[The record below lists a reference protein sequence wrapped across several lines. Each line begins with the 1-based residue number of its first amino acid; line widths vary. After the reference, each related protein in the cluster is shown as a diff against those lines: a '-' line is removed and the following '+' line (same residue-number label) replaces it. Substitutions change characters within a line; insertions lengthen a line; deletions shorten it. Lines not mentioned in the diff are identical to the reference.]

1 MKFTRKQGL
10 YLAFIYNYT
19 KIAGGPPAEADM
31 QHHFRVRP
39 SSGGVT
45 GSGLDMRQSD

>member
-1 MKFTRKQGL
+1 MKFTRKQGQ

-31 QHHFRVRP
+31 QHHFRVTP
-39 SSGGVT
+39 SSEKAWV
-45 GSGLDMRQSD
+45 SGLHS